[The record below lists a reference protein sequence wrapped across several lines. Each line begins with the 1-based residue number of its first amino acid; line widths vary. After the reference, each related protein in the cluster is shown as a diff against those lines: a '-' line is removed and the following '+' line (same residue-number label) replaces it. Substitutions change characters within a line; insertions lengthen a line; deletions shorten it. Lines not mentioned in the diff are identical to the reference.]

1 MSSSSN
7 FWLCLSLL
15 IPSCHDPR
23 KVSCLSHLV
32 CLAQQGPACRTL
44 LQLES
49 QALVRLPVQVLL
61 ALFLLDDF
69 TGFRI
74 TNLLELP
81 EPYGIAFTWGAVLP
95 VVFVFV
101 ASITNFIFKDNL
113 ILRVRGHCSGV
124 FRHKGWGRAPV
135 ACHAGLTYAGSA
147 ESVHWACGCHG
158 QRPSAW
164 HAAISCSK
172 QFALHACSW
181 LGSCPC

>member
-15 IPSCHDPR
+15 TPSCHDPC

-69 TGFRI
+69 TGFQI
-74 TNLLELP
+74 TNLLSPTAL
-81 EPYGIAFTWGAVLP
+81 YSRGALFSQSCLCLWP
-95 VVFVFV
+95 
-101 ASITNFIFKDNL
+101 ASQTSFS
-113 ILRVRGHCSGV
+113 RTTS
-124 FRHKGWGRAPV
+124 
-135 ACHAGLTYAGSA
+135 S
-147 ESVHWACGCHG
+147 
-158 QRPSAW
+158 
-164 HAAISCSK
+164 
-172 QFALHACSW
+172 
-181 LGSCPC
+181 